1 MKINKEKAKRAF
13 NEYVEKY
20 DSNIEKIKLKEV

>member
-1 MKINKEKAKRAF
+1 MKINKEKAKRVF

-20 DSNIEKIKLKEV
+20 DSNIDKIKLKEV

>member
-1 MKINKEKAKRAF
+1 MKINKKKAKRVF
-13 NEYVEKY
+13 NENVEKY

>member
-1 MKINKEKAKRAF
+1 MKINKEKAKRDF

>member
-1 MKINKEKAKRAF
+1 MKINKEKAKRVF

-20 DSNIEKIKLKEV
+20 DSNIEKIKLK

>member
-1 MKINKEKAKRAF
+1 MKMNKEKAKRVF

>member
-1 MKINKEKAKRAF
+1 MKINKEKAKRVS

>member
-1 MKINKEKAKRAF
+1 MKINKEKAKRVL

-20 DSNIEKIKLKEV
+20 YSNIEKIKLKEV

>member
-1 MKINKEKAKRAF
+1 MKINKEKAKRVF

-20 DSNIEKIKLKEV
+20 DSNIEKIKLIEV

>member
-1 MKINKEKAKRAF
+1 MKINKEKAQRVF

>member
-1 MKINKEKAKRAF
+1 MKINKEKAKRVF

-20 DSNIEKIKLKEV
+20 DSSNEKIKLKEV

>member
-1 MKINKEKAKRAF
+1 MKINKEKAKRVF

-20 DSNIEKIKLKEV
+20 YSNIEKVKLKEV

>member
-1 MKINKEKAKRAF
+1 MKINKEKAKRVF

-20 DSNIEKIKLKEV
+20 DSNIEKIKLKEF

>member
-1 MKINKEKAKRAF
+1 MKKNKEKAKRVF

-20 DSNIEKIKLKEV
+20 YSNIEKIKLKEV

>member
-1 MKINKEKAKRAF
+1 MKINKEKAKRVF

-20 DSNIEKIKLKEV
+20 YSNIEKIKLKEV

>member
-1 MKINKEKAKRAF
+1 MKINKEKAKRVF

-20 DSNIEKIKLKEV
+20 YSNIEKIKLKED

>member
-1 MKINKEKAKRAF
+1 MKINKEKAKSVF

>member
-1 MKINKEKAKRAF
+1 MKINKEKAKRVF

-20 DSNIEKIKLKEV
+20 DSNIENIKLKEV

>member
-1 MKINKEKAKRAF
+1 MKINNEKAKRVF

>member
-1 MKINKEKAKRAF
+1 MKINKEKVKRVF

>member
-1 MKINKEKAKRAF
+1 MKINKEKAMRVF

>member
-1 MKINKEKAKRAF
+1 MKINKEKAKRVF
-13 NEYVEKY
+13 NENVEKY

>member
-1 MKINKEKAKRAF
+1 MTINKAKAKRVF

>member
-1 MKINKEKAKRAF
+1 MKINKEKAKRVF

-20 DSNIEKIKLKEV
+20 DRNIEKIKLKEV

>member
-1 MKINKEKAKRAF
+1 MKINKEKVKRVF

-20 DSNIEKIKLKEV
+20 YSNIEKIKLKEV

>member
-1 MKINKEKAKRAF
+1 MKINKEKAKRVF

-20 DSNIEKIKLKEV
+20 DNNIEKIKLKEV

>member
-1 MKINKEKAKRAF
+1 MKINKEKAKRVF

-20 DSNIEKIKLKEV
+20 YSNIEKRKLKEV

>member
-1 MKINKEKAKRAF
+1 MKINEEKAKRVF

-20 DSNIEKIKLKEV
+20 YSNIEKIKLKEV

>member
-1 MKINKEKAKRAF
+1 MKINKEKAKRVF

>member
-1 MKINKEKAKRAF
+1 MKINKEKAKRVF
-13 NEYVEKY
+13 NDYVEKY

>member
-1 MKINKEKAKRAF
+1 MKINKEKAKRVF

-20 DSNIEKIKLKEV
+20 ASNIEKIKLKEV

>member
-1 MKINKEKAKRAF
+1 MKINKETAKRVF

>member
-1 MKINKEKAKRAF
+1 MKINKEKAKRVF
-13 NEYVEKY
+13 NEYIEKY

>member
-1 MKINKEKAKRAF
+1 MKINKEKAKRVF
-13 NEYVEKY
+13 NEYKKNY

>member
-1 MKINKEKAKRAF
+1 MKINKEKAKRVF
-13 NEYVEKY
+13 NEYVEKN